1 MLLGIGLVV
10 SPYRLSANM
19 AVADEVDVAL
29 KGGQARDVQ
38 VGEHRFHIEPIVV
51 TRTANQINARG
62 IIFHV
67 VKYFPDDQI
76 RYIIEVRDGMQTF
89 DVQMSEGALGRL
101 VPLLGGLQN
110 FAGSVNYGG
119 WQLSAGEILDAI
131 AARIQAGN

>member
-1 MLLGIGLVV
+1 
-10 SPYRLSANM
+10 
-19 AVADEVDVAL
+19 
-29 KGGQARDVQ
+29 
-38 VGEHRFHIEPIVV
+38 
-51 TRTANQINARG
+51 
-62 IIFHV
+62 